1 MVSFGWLV
9 TIKAHAVAL
18 VVGIVVWFSASFDVI
33 FNFKL
38 VLDVSM
44 NLHLQM
50 ALTALRRT

>member
-9 TIKAHAVAL
+9 TIKAHAFAL

-38 VLDVSM
+38 VLEVSM